1 MNKALVFRTLG
12 KLMLMEAALMLPS
25 FGVSLLYADGM
36 AFAFLLTFAI
46 VAALSLPLVLLLKP
60 AESHMYIRD
69 GMAVAG
75 LGWVLISFFG
85 SLPLVFGKVCGLA
98 DAFFEIASGF
108 TTTGATV
115 LTNVDN
121 LSPSIAFLRSA
132 THWIGGMGV
141 LVLTTAVLPG
151 MNGQSSSLAKAESSG
166 PSYSKLLPKV
176 GDNSKL
182 LYIIYSVLTIM
193 LFLLLKL
200 CGMNWFDSFL
210 HAMSTAGTGGFS
222 NRGLSIG
229 YYNNL
234 AVDIVT
240 SIFMLLFGIS
250 FTVYF
255 RLMAREF
262 RHAFKNEELIVY
274 FGICA
279 VAVCVIAF
287 DIRRL
292 YSNDLGESFR
302 YSFFQVSSIV
312 STTGFSTADF
322 DLWPNMSKAIL
333 FILMIIGSCAG
344 STAGGLKLIRA
355 ILLTKLASREI
366 VKAFSPRKVKV
377 IKLDGKSVPEDM
389 LNHISVFFYVY
400 MLITAVGV
408 LTLAISG
415 CDLTEAISGSIAC
428 ISNIGPAFGRLG
440 ASGSF
445 AFLPSATKVIMAL
458 IMLAGRL
465 EFYPLLILACP
476 SAWRKT

>member
-12 KLMLMEAALMLPS
+12 KLMLMEGALLLPS
-25 FGVSLLYADGM
+25 FAVSLAYSDGM
-36 AFAFLLTFAI
+36 AVAFLITFAI
-46 VAALSLPLVLLLKP
+46 VLVLGLPLVMFLKP
-60 AESHMYIRD
+60 QETRMYIRD

-85 SLPLVFGKVCGLA
+85 SLPLVFGGVCSVA

-115 LTNVDN
+115 ITDVDG
-121 LSPSIAFLRSA
+121 LSRSVVFLRSA

-182 LYIIYSVLTIM
+182 LYIIYSVLTFM
-193 LFLLLKL
+193 LFILLKI
-200 CGMNWFDSFL
+200 CGMDWFDSFI
-210 HAMSTAGTGGFS
+210 HAISTAGTGGFS
-222 NRGLSIG
+222 NRGLSLG
-229 YYNNL
+229 YYNSV
-234 AVDIVT
+234 AIDIVT
-240 SIFMLLFGIS
+240 SIFMLLFGVS

-255 RLMAREF
+255 RLIAREF
-262 RHAFKNEELIVY
+262 RQAFKNQELLVY
-274 FGICA
+274 FGLCA
-279 VAVCVIAF
+279 IAVTIIAYN
-287 DIRRL
+287 IRPL
-292 YSNDLGESFR
+292 YNNSIGEGFR
-302 YSFFQVSSIV
+302 YSFFQVSSII

-322 DLWPNMSKAIL
+322 DVWPTLSKAIL
-333 FILMIIGSCAG
+333 FILMIVGSCAG
-344 STAGGLKLIRA
+344 STAGGLKLIRV

-377 IKLDGKSVPEDM
+377 IKLDGKSVPEEM

-400 MLITAVGV
+400 MLLAAVGV
-408 LTLAISG
+408 ITLAVSG
-415 CDLTEAISGSIAC
+415 CDIAESISGSVAC
-428 ISNIGPAFGRLG
+428 LSNIGPAFGKLG
-440 ASGSF
+440 PMGNFAS
-445 AFLPSATKVIMAL
+445 LPSLSKIIMAML
-458 IMLAGRL
+458 MLAGRL

-476 SAWRKT
+476 SAWRKS

>member
-1 MNKALVFRTLG
+1 
-12 KLMLMEAALMLPS
+12 MLPS